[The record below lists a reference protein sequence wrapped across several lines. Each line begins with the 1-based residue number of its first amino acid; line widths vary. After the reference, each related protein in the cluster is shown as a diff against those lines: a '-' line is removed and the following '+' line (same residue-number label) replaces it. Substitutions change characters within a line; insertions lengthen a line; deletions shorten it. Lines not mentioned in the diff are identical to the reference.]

1 MTSTSA
7 VLSQR
12 DRRRNLAA
20 LIAAMTAA
28 SLIYGMTTPL
38 LSLALENMGVE
49 SSLIGLSATAQSLIG
64 LPMAPLVAAM
74 MRAYGPARPILIA
87 LGLSVAAYVG
97 FPSYPDFWAWLPLRL
112 ALGVAG
118 AMLWIT
124 GEAWVNQVA
133 EERTRGRVL
142 ALYSMALASG
152 GAVGPLVLTQ
162 TGSHGW
168 LPFLVAAAITAASA
182 LPVLWVRREAPALA
196 GTPSTGVLGYVL
208 LAPVPILACGLFAAT
223 DGIILAFL
231 PLYGLR
237 LGLDESTGLTY
248 LVLLSVGGIIGQ
260 LPAGWLA
267 DHMDRHKLMVGA
279 VLVLLAGTVAMP
291 AAMTAPV
298 FGYALFLAYGAVRGG
313 LYTVAMAILG
323 ARFRGPDL
331 ASASAAFGVLW
342 GLGMM
347 AGPAMG
353 GFALE
358 LAPRT
363 GVPVAVGLLLLAFL
377 PLPVIAVLRGQ
388 RA

>member
-1 MTSTSA
+1 
-7 VLSQR
+7 
-12 DRRRNLAA
+12 
-20 LIAAMTAA
+20 MTAA
-28 SLIYGMTTPL
+28 NLIYSMTTPL
-38 LSLALENMGVE
+38 LSLALAGQGVE
-49 SSLIGLSATAQSLIG
+49 SSLIGLSATAQSLVG
-64 LPMAPLVAAM
+64 LPMAPVVAAM
-74 MRAYGPARPILIA
+74 MRTFGPARPILWA
-87 LGLSVAAYVG
+87 LGLSVIIFLLLPA
-97 FPSYPDFWAWLPLRL
+97 YPDFWAWLPLRL
-112 ALGVAG
+112 GFGIAG

-124 GEAWVNQVA
+124 GEAWANQVA

-142 ALYSMALASG
+142 AIYSMALAGG
-152 GAVGPLVLTQ
+152 GALGPFLLAQ
-162 TGSHGW
+162 TGSAGW
-168 LPFLVAAAITAASA
+168 LPFLVAAGITAASA
-182 LPVLWVRREAPALA
+182 IPVAWVRREAPVMT
-196 GTPSTGVLGYVL
+196 GKPSTGVLGYVL

-223 DGIILAFL
+223 DGIVLTFL

-248 LVLLSVGGIIGQ
+248 LVLLGVGGIIGQ

-267 DHMDRHKLMVGA
+267 DHIDRYKLMVGA
-279 VLVLLAGTVAMP
+279 ILVLIAGTAAIP

-298 FGYALFLAYGAVRGG
+298 LGSALFLAYGAVRGG

-363 GVPVAVGLLLLAFL
+363 GVPAAVGLLLLAFL
-377 PLPVIAVLRGQ
+377 PLPVIAVVRGH